1 MKTIEIK
8 CSKCYTPFN
17 VYGKSPRGK
26 KKSVFKFFG
35 NLRPPGRCPKHECK
49 KQLKRKE
56 NSNGNIY

>member
-8 CSKCYTPFN
+8 CSKCYTEFE
-17 VYGKSPRGK
+17 VYGKHVRGRGNA
-26 KKSVFKFFG
+26 FKFFG
-35 NLRPPGRCPKHECK
+35 NLRPPDRCPKHECK